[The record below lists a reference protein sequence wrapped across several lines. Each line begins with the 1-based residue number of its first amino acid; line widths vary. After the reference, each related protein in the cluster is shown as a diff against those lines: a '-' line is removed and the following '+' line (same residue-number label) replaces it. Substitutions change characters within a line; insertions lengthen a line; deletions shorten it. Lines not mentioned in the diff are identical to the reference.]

1 MPASDN
7 LIRVA
12 RALAPIREQRF
23 VFAGASI
30 LPLLLDD
37 PAAPPPRFTV
47 DVDAAVNVLTY
58 SQWERLQ
65 SRLRECGVVVRG
77 NPAVGKGR
85 ICLFHLD
92 EIEVDIMP
100 VRLQLILPPSRML
113 ELGFQFAEP
122 HQLADDLE
130 ILALSA
136 PGLLAAKLEAFGDR
150 GAHDPAISK
159 DLDDIVALLDR
170 RLGVGA
176 EVSGAPAEMRH
187 FIAVVMTR
195 LLGDGHVRDVI
206 SDLLRDRE
214 RERRAVEL
222 MRTLSSISPLS

>member
-1 MPASDN
+1 MLASEN

-47 DVDAAVNVLTY
+47 DVDAVVDVITY
-58 SQWERLQ
+58 AQWEGLQRRLH
-65 SRLRECGVVVRG
+65 ECGLVVRADA
-77 NPAVGKGR
+77 AVGKGR

-92 EIEVDIMP
+92 RIEVDIMP
-100 VRLQLILPPSRML
+100 ARMPMVIPPSRML

-122 HQLADDLE
+122 HELEDNLE
-130 ILALSA
+130 IFALSA

-150 GAHDPAISK
+150 GIRDVHMSK

-170 RLGVGA
+170 RLGIGDEIAVA
-176 EVSGAPAEMRH
+176 SDEMRQ
-187 FIAVVMTR
+187 FIASSTRR
-195 LLGDGHVRDVI
+195 LLADSNVLDLI
-206 SDLLRDRE
+206 ADLLRDRE
-214 RERRAVEL
+214 RERRAIDL
-222 MRTLSSISPLS
+222 MRRLSAVSS

>member
-12 RALAPIREQRF
+12 RALAPISEHRF

-47 DVDAAVNVLTY
+47 DVDAAVDVLTY
-58 SQWERLQ
+58 PQWERLQ
-65 SRLRECGVVVRG
+65 SRLRECGVIVRG
-77 NPAVGKGR
+77 DPAVGKGR

-100 VRLQLILPPSRML
+100 VRMPLILRPSRML
-113 ELGFQFAEP
+113 EIGFRFAEP

-150 GAHDPAISK
+150 GARDPAMSK

-170 RLGVGA
+170 RLGIGE
-176 EVSGAPAEMRH
+176 EVSEAPAEIRH
-187 FIAVVMTR
+187 FIAAATRR
-195 LLGDGHVRDVI
+195 LLGDGHVLDVI

-214 RERRAVEL
+214 RERRAIEL
-222 MRTLSSISPLS
+222 MRTLSSIAL